1 MSGACIIEA
10 MAFHFPSGLDVEVG
24 KMAQVFAMSANNLA
38 AGMALCHEGSGG
50 HLKTLFLV
58 IMDEILL
65 VLNGPD
71 NSVRREG
78 GIVI

>member
-1 MSGACIIEA
+1 
-10 MAFHFPSGLDVEVG
+10 
-24 KMAQVFAMSANNLA
+24 MSANNLA
-38 AGMALCHEGSGG
+38 VGTALCHEGSGG

-58 IMDEILL
+58 ITDEILL